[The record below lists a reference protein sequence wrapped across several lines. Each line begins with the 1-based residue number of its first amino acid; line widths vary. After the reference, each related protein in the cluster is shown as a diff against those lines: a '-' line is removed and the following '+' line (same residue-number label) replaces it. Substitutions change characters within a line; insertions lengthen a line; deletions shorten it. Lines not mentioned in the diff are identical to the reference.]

1 VIAGRIDRF
10 SRKRYADASNEQS
23 HRMSVMSIAANRT
36 HPAAVAAFLVA
47 IGGAATILGAWYFQ
61 YVLHYAP
68 CELCLDERIPYYVA
82 IPLALVV
89 ALAALFRA
97 PRPVLI
103 AGLALL
109 VVIMLIGVGLG
120 VYHSGVEWKFWPGPA
135 HCSGS
140 MAGFGSAGS
149 LLERMNET
157 KIVPCDAAAWRLFG
171 ISLAGYNALI
181 SLALAAIAAWGI
193 KAQTAKA

>member
-1 VIAGRIDRF
+1 
-10 SRKRYADASNEQS
+10 
-23 HRMSVMSIAANRT
+23 MSVMSINAHRT

-47 IGGAATILGAWYFQ
+47 AGGAATILGAYYFQ

-82 IPLALVV
+82 IPFATVV
-89 ALAALFRA
+89 AIAALLRA
-97 PRPVLI
+97 PRPLLVT
-103 AGLALL
+103 GLALL
-109 VVIMLIGVGLG
+109 AIVMLIGAALG
-120 VYHSGVEWKFWPGPA
+120 AYHSGVEWKLWPGPI

-149 LLERMNET
+149 LLDRMNEI

-171 ISLAGYNALI
+171 ISLAGYNVLI
-181 SLALAAIAAWGI
+181 SLALAAIAVWGI
-193 KAQTAKA
+193 AASKAKA